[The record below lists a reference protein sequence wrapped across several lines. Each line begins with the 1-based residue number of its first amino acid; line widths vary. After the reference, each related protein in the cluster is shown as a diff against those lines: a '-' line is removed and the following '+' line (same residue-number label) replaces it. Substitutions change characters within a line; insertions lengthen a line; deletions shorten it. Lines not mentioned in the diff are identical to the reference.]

1 MSLDLYAKSE
11 HLLGIEEATEQL
23 HNHYITLLE
32 HYKVTSVLD
41 VGCGRG
47 VLMHRLKKQ
56 GFTCKGIDL
65 SKIMVAKAQAEGYDV
80 ACGSIADVSGQFD
93 AIVAVFDVLNFIA
106 PQELESFFSDIADH
120 LEAGGIFLA
129 DINTLHGFVNV
140 AQGVMV
146 AEDEG
151 LFLSVDA
158 VFESNELH
166 TLFTLFE
173 QKNTTCYHKEQDTI
187 VQYFHPLNRLKKLA
201 GLRLIEKR
209 SLSLYD
215 DADKTLLVF
224 KKEL

>member
-65 SKIMVAKAQAEGYDV
+65 SKIMVAKAQAEGHEV
-80 ACGSIADVSGQFD
+80 TCGSIADISGRFD

-106 PQELESFFSDIADH
+106 PQELESFFSDID
-120 LEAGGIFLA
+120 
-129 DINTLHGFVNV
+129 GF
-140 AQGVMV
+140 
-146 AEDEG
+146 
-151 LFLSVDA
+151 
-158 VFESNELH
+158 
-166 TLFTLFE
+166 
-173 QKNTTCYHKEQDTI
+173 
-187 VQYFHPLNRLKKLA
+187 
-201 GLRLIEKR
+201 
-209 SLSLYD
+209 
-215 DADKTLLVF
+215 
-224 KKEL
+224 